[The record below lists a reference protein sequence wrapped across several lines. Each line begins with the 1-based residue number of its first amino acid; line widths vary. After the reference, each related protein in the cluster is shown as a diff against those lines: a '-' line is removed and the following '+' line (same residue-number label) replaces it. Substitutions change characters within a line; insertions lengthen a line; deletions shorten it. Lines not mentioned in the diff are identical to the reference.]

1 MVTGVSK
8 DQPIPVPKW
17 DVALAALMREEY
29 QKTGNALKVDDLR
42 RLATEY
48 AIRFDDIVVTAFEL
62 CLYDE
67 WQYHAANGT
76 LREMNREIF
85 EELTSAGRLKDRDL
99 VGFDGG
105 WSPLK

>member
-1 MVTGVSK
+1 MVSGVSK
-8 DQPIPVPKW
+8 DEPIPVPKW

-48 AIRFDDIVVTAFEL
+48 AIRFDDMVVTAFEL
-62 CLYDE
+62 CLHGQ
-67 WQYHAANGT
+67 WQYRAASGAV
-76 LREMNREIF
+76 REMTREIF
-85 EELTSAGRLKDRDL
+85 DELTSAGRLKDRDM

-105 WSPLK
+105 WSPLQ